1 MNEGK
6 RKGQLLIE
14 LEGQA
19 FCQVKSHA
27 TDTAS
32 AQRCGPRPFAPP
44 LAPHI
49 LSLDRRELKPCIDRP
64 SSTPHAARIT
74 HTHTHTHAPHALHA
88 THATIKMRERYYT
101 YMVCLMIRISKRWG
115 RPPPDG
121 RHTKS
126 FTCVVHASAPPIAA
140 TAKEANRF
148 SASSSVSDRSF
159 ACQLASRN
167 TRRSRLTV
175 HQTVCRP
182 NRRTTARCPV
192 SLSASTNAAL
202 AAAAH
207 SPLLWWP

>member
-1 MNEGK
+1 MRESHRGSKAK
-6 RKGQLLIE
+6 R
-14 LEGQA
+14 
-19 FCQVKSHA
+19 FVKSSHTPPTRPPPNAAVRAHSLHLSHLTFSLLTGENSSRVSTVHVVHA
-27 TDTAS
+27 T
-32 AQRCGPRPFAPP
+32 
-44 LAPHI
+44 
-49 LSLDRRELKPCIDRP
+49 
-64 SSTPHAARIT
+64 HAARI
-74 HTHTHTHAPHALHA
+74 THTHTHAPHALHA
-88 THATIKMRERYYT
+88 THTHATIKMRERYYT